1 MLSQRL
7 KVACLVAVA
16 AYLYYWAVG
25 LGAHVFSGPTPTWW
39 LPTHEGTLAVYSW
52 LQLTH
57 TGGLLVVSVPF
68 AVAISLLSPEHP
80 LRFALAVALLGLVV
94 PSLYFWVTTPT
105 WLPPADTVGLM
116 SRTIDYAKFIATLPL
131 LTWAAS
137 RLLPPNSS
145 FKPKPLRGSA

>member
-16 AYLYYWAVG
+16 AFLYYWAVG
-25 LGAHVFSGPTPTWW
+25 LGAHVLSGPTPTWW
-39 LPTHEGTLAVYSW
+39 LPTYERTLAVYSW

-57 TGGLLVVSVPF
+57 AGGLLVVSAPF
-68 AVAISLLSPEHP
+68 ALAIALLSREHP

-105 WLPPADTVGLM
+105 WVPEVDTVGLV
-116 SRTIDYAKFIATLPL
+116 SRTIDFIKFLVTLPL
-131 LTWAAS
+131 LTWAA
-137 RLLPPNSS
+137 RRVLPPNSS